1 VLKDFRDSKAR
12 IMVATDVASRGLGIC
27 YSDVK
32 DVGLVVNFDFPATI
46 EDYVH
51 RVGRTGRAGAAGI
64 AISFFTRNNARLANE
79 LIDVLKESKQKIPDA
94 LFKLKDVC
102 RDTGSRFNSRYNDR
116 ARSRSPRS
124 FY

>member
-1 VLKDFRDSKAR
+1 
-12 IMVATDVASRGLGIC
+12 M
-27 YSDVK
+27 
-32 DVGLVVNFDFPATI
+32 GLVVNFDFPATI

-64 AISFFTRNNARLANE
+64 AISFFTRNNARLAND

-94 LFKLKDVC
+94 LFKLKDLS
-102 RDTGSRFNSRYNDR
+102 RDTGSRFAGRFNDR
-116 ARSRSPRS
+116 ARSRSPRR